1 MGFVSGSTLGVALDA
16 GVVGLHIVKLGGID
30 DIRLAPV
37 LDVIAAGAVAFLA
50 ANVPLGDF
58 LGVDIVIDRVAS
70 IAERPGWPLHVVG
83 GVERCP
89 PVRAVLDEVR
99 PPELFFRR
107 RAREIP
113 RPERK
118 TMIERDGEVS
128 VKRQAE
134 LLDLSRSSVYYV
146 ARGLPERDLKLM
158 RILDELHL
166 KWPFYGARKLTRELQ
181 NQGHE
186 VGRRHV
192 TTLMRRMGMETI
204 YRKPRTS
211 IPAPLSAVYPYLL
224 NGLKIER
231 PNHVWAADLTYIPMA
246 HGFQYLMAIIDV
258 GSRKTLSWRVSNT
271 MTPDFCLEALQEA
284 LGKYGKPEIFNT
296 DQGSQ
301 FTCEEW
307 IDTLKAAGVQ
317 ISMDGKGRWI
327 DNVFIER
334 LWRSVKYENIYLRA
348 YETGTQLRRGL
359 TEYFDFYNGRRIH
372 EALGYATPDEVYFAG
387 LAPVMAAAA

>member
-1 MGFVSGSTLGVALDA
+1 
-16 GVVGLHIVKLGGID
+16 
-30 DIRLAPV
+30 
-37 LDVIAAGAVAFLA
+37 
-50 ANVPLGDF
+50 
-58 LGVDIVIDRVAS
+58 
-70 IAERPGWPLHVVG
+70 
-83 GVERCP
+83 
-89 PVRAVLDEVR
+89 
-99 PPELFFRR
+99 
-107 RAREIP
+107 
-113 RPERK
+113 
-118 TMIERDGEVS
+118 MIEWDGEIS
-128 VKRQAE
+128 VKRQAQ

-146 ARGLPERDLKLM
+146 ARDLSARDLRLM

-192 TTLMRRMGMETI
+192 TTLMRRMGMETV

-231 PNHVWAADLTYIPMA
+231 PNHVWAADLTYVPMA
-246 HGFQYLMAIIDV
+246 HGFQYLVAIIDV

-271 MTPDFCLEALQEA
+271 MTPDFCVEALQEA
-284 LGKYGKPEIFNT
+284 LGKYGKPQIFNT

-301 FTCEEW
+301 FTSGEW

-334 LWRSVKYENIYLRA
+334 LWRSAKYEEVYLRA
-348 YETGTQLRRGL
+348 YANGTEARESLKI
-359 TEYFDFYNGRRIH
+359 YFRFYNARRLH
-372 EALGYATPDEVYFAG
+372 ENLNYSTPDEVHYG
-387 LAPVMAAAA
+387 QLAASTPAAA

>member
-1 MGFVSGSTLGVALDA
+1 MRKPRRNHSATFKARVALEA
-16 GVVGLHIVKLGGID
+16 
-30 DIRLAPV
+30 IRGEKTVAE
-37 LDVIAAGAVAFLA
+37 IAAHHEVHATQVTAWKTELLQNAAAIFGGDVLA
-50 ANVPLGDF
+50 ADGKERIRELQAKIGELTMENSFLEGALGKF
-58 LGVDIVIDRVAS
+58 
-70 IAERPGWPLHVVG
+70 
-83 GVERCP
+83 
-89 PVRAVLDEVR
+89 
-99 PPELFFRR
+99 
-107 RAREIP
+107 P

-118 TMIERDGEVS
+118 AMIERGGEVS
-128 VKRQAE
+128 VKRQAQ
-134 LLDLSRSSVYYV
+134 LLDLSRSSIYYV
-146 ARGLPERDLKLM
+146 ARDLPERDLKLM
-158 RILDELHL
+158 RMLDELHL
-166 KWPFYGARKLTRELQ
+166 KWPFYGARKLARELR

-246 HGFQYLMAIIDV
+246 HGFQYLVAIIDV

-301 FTCEEW
+301 FTSGEW
-307 IDTLKAAGVQ
+307 IDTLKEAGVQ

-359 TEYFDFYNGRRIH
+359 TEYFNFYNGRRIH

-387 LAPVMAAAA
+387 LAPIMAAAA